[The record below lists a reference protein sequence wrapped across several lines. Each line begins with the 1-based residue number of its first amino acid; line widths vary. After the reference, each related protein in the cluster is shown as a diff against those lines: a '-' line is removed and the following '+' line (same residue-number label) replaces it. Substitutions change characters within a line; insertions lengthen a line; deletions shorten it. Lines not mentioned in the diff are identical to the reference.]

1 MSKEQYELLQNEQ
14 FAALRKKLTDPQAR
28 EEIQKQA
35 AAGVKADKSAFEKHV
50 RGNRLFQGL
59 HLVKHD

>member
-1 MSKEQYELLQNEQ
+1 MSKEQYELFQKEQ
-14 FAALRKKLTDPQAR
+14 IAELRKKLANPQAR

-35 AAGVKADKSAFEKHV
+35 AAGTKADKRAFESHV